1 MASPGRVV
9 TKNGKAVYEPLMYD
23 DDRDAGPQESYGVK
37 NFPNES
43 KVWPEYDASF
53 INRLFFWW
61 FNPLVAYGQ
70 HVALEMPHIWHL
82 HAKESATTR
91 YPQFHALWRDE
102 CARIDRKMDGKTVS
116 NDEAEFGVN
125 KPGLFRP
132 IIRYSIRMILES
144 GLILIVAVL
153 MQFARPLLMQQILL
167 VVEGSPEAKVST
179 ENAWLLAVAIAVAS
193 LVDFL
198 SNAHYNMMTIKG
210 MLRLRQGLVGLLFH
224 KVTKLSPGTKASY
237 SQGKITNMMSTDA
250 DRVRQC
256 VRVVNNIWTI
266 PLRFFIALYLIVDI
280 LGARAAT
287 SGLFVMILL
296 IREMT
301 MLSRFVAFRL
311 ATEIWEYHCFSRHAH
326 VHPQAPPLPA
336 LHHALHRRPRQEDAR
351 GHVRHPHHQADELGG
366 LLRRPDREDP
376 QRGAE
381 AGAQVRGL
389 PRALLHH
396 RHVRADHHHHHDAGG
411 LHARRR
417 QHAHRQHRLPGADAA
432 GHAARAA
439 ARVPTAAH
447 DGRRRGPG
455 EP

>member
-23 DDRDAGPQESYGVK
+23 DDRDSGPQESYGVK

-102 CARIDRKMDGKTVS
+102 CARIDRKMGGKTVP

-296 IREMT
+296 IRE
-301 MLSRFVAFRL
+301 R
-311 ATEIWEYHCFSRHAH
+311 
-326 VHPQAPPLPA
+326 
-336 LHHALHRRPRQEDAR
+336 
-351 GHVRHPHHQADELGG
+351 
-366 LLRRPDREDP
+366 
-376 QRGAE
+376 
-381 AGAQVRGL
+381 
-389 PRALLHH
+389 
-396 RHVRADHHHHHDAGG
+396 
-411 LHARRR
+411 
-417 QHAHRQHRLPGADAA
+417 
-432 GHAARAA
+432 
-439 ARVPTAAH
+439 
-447 DGRRRGPG
+447 
-455 EP
+455 